1 MSEAFFEKMTMRELL
16 AVARSVGFS
25 AKDSK
30 GKPLDRDIIVDAL
43 AQFEGAGM
51 FDGMRRPNAMGGKI
65 YSKSQPRKAHS
76 SGEKARG

>member
-1 MSEAFFEKMTMRELL
+1 MSEAFFDKMTMRELL

-30 GKPLDRDIIVDAL
+30 GRPLDRDVIVDAL

-51 FDGMRRPNAMGGKI
+51 FDGMRRPNAKGGKV
-65 YSKSQPRKAHS
+65 SKAYYNGQGKKR
-76 SGEKARG
+76 